1 VGGLSSPLVNEFL
14 ERADRCR
21 QSGRPEAA
29 SYFKLLVVGSGDAI
43 HNLRAG
49 EGFIAGLCTLFMNP
63 ARVYQLVDQL
73 RQDFEAGAACKRDTC
88 KALGCPAFATTNQ
101 KAGVRISQGAPLIL
115 EADSCSE
122 MNRWS
127 FRPFA
132 SIPRNNR
139 VSENFFDGITK
150 PKAYASSEVSG

>member
-1 VGGLSSPLVNEFL
+1 MSSPLVNEFL

-88 KALGCPAFATTNQ
+88 KALGFPAFPTTNQ
-101 KAGVRISQGAPLIL
+101 KAG
-115 EADSCSE
+115 
-122 MNRWS
+122 
-127 FRPFA
+127 
-132 SIPRNNR
+132 
-139 VSENFFDGITK
+139 
-150 PKAYASSEVSG
+150 SSNLSGRATLLQ